1 MFRSLIVELSW
12 QTGLHNCSRKLTGFF
27 IVRLLSSWPI
37 FVYRL
42 SCVETGANRKLHFVP
57 LAAYN
62 ICSPSSKCEGASVF
76 LSDVYSWVAIGER
89 TFKTCEPIKEFAHYT
104 FRAHWSVSGSFI
116 CFCFGFFYSWLSYRL
131 NWRSW
136 HGPNNTSVKYSV

>member
-12 QTGLHNCSRKLTGFF
+12 QTGLHNCNRKLTGFF

-76 LSDVYSWVAIGER
+76 LSDVNSWVAIGER
-89 TFKTCEPIKEFAHYT
+89 TFKTWTDQRIRTLHISCSLKCIRVIYLLLFWILLLLIKLQIKLKKLA
-104 FRAHWSVSGSFI
+104 WS
-116 CFCFGFFYSWLSYRL
+116 
-131 NWRSW
+131 
-136 HGPNNTSVKYSV
+136 K